1 MHVAVHVCSGYP
13 VPLPCVDSRTIH
25 VVAYLLSPPLPT
37 FHSHFRQTLLFAI
50 RGKWLMLGYLWAS
63 VDVSVCSLWKFYLT
77 FKSSFKCLPS
87 HETFLIPY
95 SSFSMCFMPS
105 CDTTFCL
112 KKQERDQI
120 YITEKKKTTDS
131 SKNDR
136 EKTGIGKFIWRPMQY
151 EEIRHWEGREER
163 KLRELSEQW
172 PMNKSA
178 WRERGGQRLFRVSHL
193 GDRVN

>member
-1 MHVAVHVCSGYP
+1 MQRKITQILTFRKGNQVLMHVAVHVCSGYP

-50 RGKWLMLGYLWAS
+50 PGKWLMLGYLWAS

-87 HETFLIPY
+87 HETLLIPY

-120 YITEKKKTTDS
+120 YITEKKKKLLIAVKMIEKRLELGNS
-131 SKNDR
+131 SEDQCN
-136 EKTGIGKFIWRPMQY
+136 M
-151 EEIRHWEGREER
+151 R
-163 KLRELSEQW
+163 K
-172 PMNKSA
+172 
-178 WRERGGQRLFRVSHL
+178 
-193 GDRVN
+193 